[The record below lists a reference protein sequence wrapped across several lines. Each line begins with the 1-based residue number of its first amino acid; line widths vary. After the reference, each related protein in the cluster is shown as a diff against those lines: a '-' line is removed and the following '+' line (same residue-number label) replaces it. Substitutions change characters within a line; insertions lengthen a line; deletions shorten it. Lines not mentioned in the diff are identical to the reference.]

1 MPLPVIFKFISDTS
15 GSKFDKVISEMGEVK
30 VGSERAGRAVRSL
43 ASILRDGQDPA
54 LALAGAFENL
64 SRSLKL
70 GIGATVAIV
79 GAIEVIKSF
88 VKNADDMNKATES
101 LNSSLDTFRSQSEN
115 LDLSGALSQIRIL
128 TKELEKAS
136 QAGKQRPEDKLFGTI
151 ADVLGGAEMKKGV
164 AQQGARQAIG
174 SARIIAEQ
182 SILEEGRIQILRIT
196 NKLEADKLQITERY
210 VKKLNEA
217 RDAGLSESS
226 IKQLQIQQAIDL
238 EQADIQFANNER
250 ERIQKESEEKT
261 RLAEKEAREKEQL
274 EKIEEQNHQ
283 TMLKRIDEQ
292 KKARDDFYKGGFEG
306 AGGLLDRI
314 KEAAQRQGR
323 NDIMRRIDTERANL
337 QKATDKLLISRLG
350 ENTGEKRFEGMS
362 TVGIERERIS
372 GFAQMEANVQRESNR
387 LLFNQVDAVRQTVQ
401 SILKEINERL
411 GVPILRSAN

>member
-1 MPLPVIFKFISDTS
+1 MR
-15 GSKFDKVISEMGEVK
+15 E
-30 VGSERAGRAVRSL
+30 
-43 ASILRDGQDPA
+43 GQDPA
-54 LALAGAFENL
+54 LALAGSLDSLARALGL
-64 SRSLKL
+64 SL
-70 GIGATVAIV
+70 GASVAVV
-79 GAIEVIKSF
+79 GVVEVIKSF
-88 VKNADDMNKATES
+88 IKNADDMNKATES

-261 RLAEKEAREKEQL
+261 RLAEKEAREKERLQ
-274 EKIEEQNHQ
+274 KIEEQNHQ
-283 TMLKRIDEQ
+283 TMLKRIEEQ
-292 KKARDDFYKGGFEG
+292 KKARDDFYKGGFEK

-350 ENTGEKRFEGMS
+350 ENTGEERFAGMS
-362 TVGIERERIS
+362 TAGIERERIS
-372 GFAQMEANVQRESNR
+372 GFAQMEANVQRESNY
-387 LLFNQVDAVRQTVQ
+387 LLFNQVDAVRQIVQ
-401 SILKEINERL
+401 SILQAINERL